1 MDFLFKPQQLEGQ
14 IKKFLTA
21 MKGRGYSETT
31 LKSYQSFL
39 RKACSF
45 MEQNG
50 TLSYTK
56 EYSEMFLTDI
66 LSELPLS
73 ESYKKHTRT
82 AVRRFNEYLSGSPYA
97 YRQPQ
102 GGIEPPAVFR
112 KILGCYLMEM
122 ADRGL
127 KPATIACR
135 RIFAAQFLNS
145 IEGQGINSIADITAS
160 HVGTAVLCAGSMEGI
175 CEKLP
180 YFLKYLYC
188 SGLTKG
194 DLSKAVP
201 PFLPDRKL
209 PTVYKKEE
217 LRKALESIDY
227 GSLIGKRDYAILLM
241 LATYGI
247 RATDLVRLKVGDID
261 FQHNCF
267 SFIQSK
273 TGKEYRATLL
283 PAVKKAFLSY
293 LTEAASVH
301 SQTFLFRRVSAPCS
315 ALSRSAVWS
324 IVASRLKCSVVIN
337 GRKRGAHAIRS
348 SMASGLIADDVPYTV
363 VQKVLGHTDPNA
375 TKRYASIDTERLRKC
390 ALECPEAT
398 GCFASYLEGGTW
410 K

>member
-1 MDFLFKPQQLEGQ
+1 MDFLIRPQEFEGQ
-14 IKKFLTA
+14 IKKFLAT
-21 MKGRGYSETT
+21 MKERGYSEIT

-39 RKACSF
+39 RKTCSF
-45 MEQNG
+45 VEQNG
-50 TLSYTK
+50 ALNYTK

-66 LSELPLS
+66 LLGLPLS

-82 AVRRFNEYLSGSPYA
+82 AVRRFNEYLCDSPYA
-97 YRQPQ
+97 YRQPK
-102 GGIEPPAVFR
+102 GGVEPPAVFR
-112 KILGCYLMEM
+112 KTLECYLMEM

-127 KPATIACR
+127 KPATIDCR
-135 RIFAAQFLNS
+135 RIFATQFLNS
-145 IEGQGINSIADITAS
+145 IEAQGVNSIEGIAAS

-175 CEKLP
+175 CKKLP

-188 SGLTKG
+188 SGLTKK
-194 DLSKAVP
+194 DFSKVVP

-217 LRKALESIDY
+217 LRNVLEGIDCN
-227 GSLIGKRDYAILLM
+227 SVTGKRDYAILLM

-247 RATDLVRLKVGDID
+247 RATDLVCLKVGNID
-261 FQHNCF
+261 FQHDCF

-273 TGKEYRATLL
+273 TGNEYRATLL
-283 PAVKKAFLSY
+283 PAVKGALLCY
-293 LTEAASVH
+293 LAEAASVH
-301 SQTFLFRRVSAPCS
+301 SQSPLFRRVLVPCG

-375 TKRYASIDTERLRKC
+375 TKRYASIDIERLRKC

-398 GCFASYLEGGTW
+398 GHFASYLEGGAW